1 MSHNESRG
9 IVSVE
14 FSTIVHA
21 TEDAGRVMEAV
32 LNIIPS
38 ELRGSI
44 SFTRRYLEG
53 HHRNPIVMLTARVAK
68 KEMAKAIVKHLFTM
82 LSRSERRELNL
93 DLERS
98 LDEENNFYTRLDK
111 QEAVNGRVRLTREDP
126 IRVKVRTNTWRP
138 TVEDIRKIFMD
149 LGMIE

>member
-53 HHRNPIVMLTARVAK
+53 HHRNPIVMLTARVAN

-149 LGMIE
+149 LGMTE

>member
-1 MSHNESRG
+1 M
-9 IVSVE
+9 
-14 FSTIVHA
+14 T
-21 TEDAGRVMEAV
+21 
-32 LNIIPS
+32 
-38 ELRGSI
+38 
-44 SFTRRYLEG
+44 
-53 HHRNPIVMLTARVAK
+53 
-68 KEMAKAIVKHLFTM
+68 KAIVKHLFTM

-149 LGMIE
+149 LGMTE

>member
-21 TEDAGRVMEAV
+21 TEDADRVTEAV

-38 ELRGSI
+38 ELRSSI

-53 HHRNPIVMLTARVAK
+53 HHRNPIVMLTARVAE

-93 DLERS
+93 DLEKS

-111 QEAVNGRVRLTREDP
+111 QEAVNGRVKLTREDP
-126 IRVKVRTNTWRP
+126 IRVKVRTKTWRP

>member
-1 MSHNESRG
+1 
-9 IVSVE
+9 
-14 FSTIVHA
+14 
-21 TEDAGRVMEAV
+21 
-32 LNIIPS
+32 
-38 ELRGSI
+38 
-44 SFTRRYLEG
+44 
-53 HHRNPIVMLTARVAK
+53 MLTARVAK
-68 KEMAKAIVKHLFTM
+68 KEMTKAIVKHLFTM

-149 LGMIE
+149 LGMTE